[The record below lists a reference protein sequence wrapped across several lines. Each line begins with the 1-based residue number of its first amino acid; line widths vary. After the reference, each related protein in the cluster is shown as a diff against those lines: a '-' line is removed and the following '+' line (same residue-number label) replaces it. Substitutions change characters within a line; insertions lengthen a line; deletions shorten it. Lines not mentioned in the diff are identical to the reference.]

1 MPLFSDIDGT
11 ASDFFSDDYT
21 KKVTCKIKTKA
32 GPVGVTCETERKTK
46 GSTSL
51 LSKLSFKW
59 AAGSG
64 FAIDKLSMKPDGSHV
79 METSLTGVA
88 PGLKFTFK
96 GDDAQNGDLGLEYKK
111 DAVGV
116 TAEMDIIEL
125 KQVSASLAAAK
136 GDLAFGGSATYK
148 ISGGALDAYSVAASY
163 TAGSLFASVVSDKFS
178 SFDLGFNYKVNGD
191 ITVGTM
197 SSHSASKPLGSITA
211 GASYNAKFGTVKGKA
226 TSDGVLSAVLV
237 KEVAKKVMVTP
248 SVQVKAADFANATW
262 GLGVTMG

>member
-1 MPLFSDIDGT
+1 MPLFSKISAPSD
-11 ASDFFSDDYT
+11 DFFGDDYT

-32 GPVGVTCETERKTK
+32 GPVGVTSETERKTK

-64 FAIDKLSMKPDGSHV
+64 FSIDKLQMKPDGSHV

-96 GDDAQNGDLGLEYKK
+96 GDDAQNGDLGVEYTKG
-111 DAVGV
+111 AIGM

-125 KQVSASLAAAK
+125 KQVAASLAASK

-148 ISGGALDAYSVAASY
+148 IAGGSLDKYSVGASY
-163 TAGSLFASVVSDKFS
+163 SSGPLFASVMSDKLS
-178 SFDLGFNYKVNGD
+178 SVDLGLKYKVNSD
-191 ITVGTM
+191 LVVGT
-197 SSHSASKPLGSITA
+197 SSTHSASAPLGAMTA
-211 GASYNAKFGTVKGKA
+211 GASFNAPFGIVKGKA
-226 TSDGVLSAVLV
+226 TSDGVISAVLV
-237 KEVAKKVMVTP
+237 KEVAKKVTITP
-248 SVQVKAADFANATW
+248 AVQVKASDFANATW